1 MIRPSFLVLLIAAST
16 LSAQNV
22 ELVPVEA
29 RPLGRTAALTG
40 ELLPWQHVDLRA
52 RVAGFVETIRVDR
65 GDAVR
70 EGDVVAVLSAPE
82 LESQL
87 AEAGAKVR
95 SSEATAAAAKASL
108 VSARATLERLEQAAK
123 TEGAVAGLE
132 LVHARQAVEAA
143 ENSMRAAE
151 AAAAAAK
158 EARAALEATAAYLQI
173 RAPFSGVVAER
184 FVHPGALAGPSAGP
198 LLRLEQTQRLRLVA
212 AVPEQHYATVR
223 TGAAVTF
230 TVGAHPG
237 QSFRGTVARFARTL
251 DARTRTMAVE
261 LDVANPAGV
270 LAPGLFAEVQW
281 PAQSPGRV
289 FLVPASSVVRTT
301 ERIFVI
307 RVRNGR
313 AEWVDVQ
320 PGVRQ
325 EGTWEVYGPLQ
336 EGDLVVKNA
345 TDEIREGAV
354 LTPAANRP
362 G

>member
-22 ELVPVEA
+22 ELVAVEA
-29 RPLGRTAALTG
+29 RPLGRIAVITG
-40 ELLPWQHVDLRA
+40 ELLPWQQVDLRA

-70 EGDVVAVLSAPE
+70 EGDVLAVLSAPE
-82 LESQL
+82 LESQI
-87 AEAGAKVR
+87 AEAAAKVR
-95 SSEATAAAAKASL
+95 SSEAAAAAAKASL

-132 LVHARQAVEAA
+132 LVHARQAAEAA

-151 AAAAAAK
+151 AAAAAAR
-158 EARAALEATAAYLQI
+158 EARAALEAAAAYLQI
-173 RAPFSGVVAER
+173 RAPFSGVVTER

-198 LLRLEQTQRLRLVA
+198 LFRLEQTQRLRLVA

-223 TGAAVTF
+223 TGAVVSF
-230 TVGAHPG
+230 TVAAHPG
-237 QSFRGTVARFARTL
+237 QSFRGTVARFARAL
-251 DARTRTMAVE
+251 DPRTRTMAVE
-261 LDVANPAGV
+261 LDVPNPGGA

-281 PAQSPGRV
+281 PVQSAGRV
-289 FLVPASSVVRTT
+289 FVVPASGVVRTT

-307 RVRNGR
+307 RVRDGR
-313 AEWVDVQ
+313 AEWVNVR
-320 PGVRQ
+320 PGARQ
-325 EGTWEVYGPLQ
+325 EGRWEVYGPLR

-345 TDEIREGAV
+345 TDEIRDGAT
-354 LTPAANRP
+354 LSAPRP
-362 G
+362 